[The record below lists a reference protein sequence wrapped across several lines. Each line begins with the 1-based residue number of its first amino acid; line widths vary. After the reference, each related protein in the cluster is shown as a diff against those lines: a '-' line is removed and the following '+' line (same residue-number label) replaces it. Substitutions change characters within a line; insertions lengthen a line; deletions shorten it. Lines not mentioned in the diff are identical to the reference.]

1 MPVDWVVPQ
10 GSILGPLLF
19 LIYIS
24 NLHETIQYCK
34 LHHFND
40 DANLFYV
47 RKSVE
52 NLNKLGN
59 RHIKRLDNCLSSNKI
74 SVNVEK
80 TEVVIFKS
88 PMKVLLDEIKI
99 KLSGKR
105 LYTSNSI
112 KYLGIKTDRFLHWHD
127 QVNSIVVKLNITDAL
142 QLKIRNYVNMKALRN
157 IYFVIF
163 DSHLG

>member
-1 MPVDWVVPQ
+1 MPDDCVVPQ

-24 NLHETIQYCK
+24 NLHETMQYCK
-34 LHHFND
+34 LHHFTD
-40 DANLFYV
+40 DTNLFYA

-52 NLNKLGN
+52 NLNKLRN
-59 RHIKRLDNCLSSNKI
+59 RDIKRLDNCLSSNKI

-105 LYTSNSI
+105 LYTSN
-112 KYLGIKTDRFLHWHD
+112 
-127 QVNSIVVKLNITDAL
+127 
-142 QLKIRNYVNMKALRN
+142 
-157 IYFVIF
+157 
-163 DSHLG
+163 